1 MNEQHAPW
9 ELWDKPRRL
18 MGESRLL
25 RYGIAVILPGAAA
38 VIVYNRPAFNETL
51 FFIFL
56 AAVVFSALNGGLAP
70 AFISTALS
78 SVLIRVLFVQ
88 PGLSLSYRGN
98 PEGMERMVGFMLV
111 AMLLSSFIADLR
123 SEINLL
129 RDSEKRYRVLAET
142 ASDAII
148 AIDEQGEILYVN
160 PVSKKVFGAKSG
172 QMVGKNLNL
181 LLPGEGFHAKLA
193 EMKRHLDTRHKA
205 AAVQLPAIHQSGQ
218 PLLVKMT
225 LGSASHRGKSI
236 FTAIIRDVT
245 GRQNPA

>member
-1 MNEQHAPW
+1 M
-9 ELWDKPRRL
+9 RR
-18 MGESRLL
+18 R
-25 RYGIAVILPGAAA
+25 
-38 VIVYNRPAFNETL
+38 
-51 FFIFL
+51 FL
-56 AAVVFSALNGGLAP
+56 SSSPPLSSARSTGGVAP

-98 PEGMERMVGFMLV
+98 PEGMERMAGFMLV
-111 AMLLSSFIADLR
+111 AMLLSSFIAALR

-129 RDSEKRYRVLAET
+129 RDSEKRCRVLAET

-160 PVSKKVFGAKSG
+160 RVSEKVFGAKSG
-172 QMVGKNLNL
+172 QMAGKNLNL

-205 AAVQLPAIHQSGQ
+205 AAVQLSVIHQSGQ
-218 PLLVKMT
+218 LLLVEMT